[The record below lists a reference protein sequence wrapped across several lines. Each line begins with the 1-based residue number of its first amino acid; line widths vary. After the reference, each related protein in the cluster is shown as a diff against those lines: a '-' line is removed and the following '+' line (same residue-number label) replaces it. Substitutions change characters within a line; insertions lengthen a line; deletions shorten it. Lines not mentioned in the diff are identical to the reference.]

1 MLRLRRKSRHKSK
14 RRSKKLSKPLQ
25 KLLNQKR
32 KNRQLILHLSPQS
45 QRRKARN
52 KNDPL
57 EIVNFKTFKKQA
69 WTTNH
74 LIELMAIKLSFL
86 IIIHSLLYHLLYFL
100 YLLYR
105 TYYRFLFILFSRL
118 PLRSLPHQ

>member
-1 MLRLRRKSRHKSK
+1 M
-14 RRSKKLSKPLQ
+14 Q
-25 KLLNQKR
+25 KLLNQKP
-32 KNRQLILHLSPQS
+32 KNRQLLLLLPLQN
-45 QRRKARN
+45 QRKKARN

-69 WTTNH
+69 WTVNH

-105 TYYRFLFILFSRL
+105 TYY
-118 PLRSLPHQ
+118 